1 MKSHRSASRNPYH
14 VTRNSLTDG
23 YIYRMDHN
31 GLSALIPA
39 VLEISRSAGAFI
51 RTQVG
56 KVQDGDIEEKDRNSL
71 VSYVDKGAEK
81 MLVEGL
87 SRLLPEAGFV
97 TEEDTIENIRHEYTW
112 VIDPLDG
119 TTNFLQQI
127 PVFSVSVAL
136 AHQAEAVLGCV
147 IDIMQGQSFYAWKGG
162 GAWLDGIP
170 IRVSHK
176 KRLDEAI
183 IATGFPYYAPD
194 NMGRLT
200 EIFMHFVSN
209 ARGVRRLG
217 SAALDLAYTACG
229 RFDSFYE
236 TTLKSWDI
244 AAGVILVREA
254 GGKVTDFDGG
264 GDFISK
270 EQLVASNGYLHEQM
284 LEMLK

>member
-1 MKSHRSASRNPYH
+1 MDSNA
-14 VTRNSLTDG
+14 LT
-23 YIYRMDHN
+23 
-31 GLSALIPA
+31 ALMPD
-39 VLEISRSAGAFI
+39 VLQISRKAGDFI

-56 KVQDGDIEEKDRNSL
+56 LVQTSDIEEKDRNSL

-87 SRLLPEAGFV
+87 NRLLPQAGFV
-97 TEEDTIENIRHEYTW
+97 TEEDTIENLRAEHTW

-136 AHQAEAVLGCV
+136 AHHAEAVLGCV
-147 IDIMQGQSFYAWKGG
+147 IDIMQGQAFYAWKGG
-162 GAWLDGIP
+162 GAWVDGKP
-170 IRVSHK
+170 IHTSSKTRIEES
-176 KRLDEAI
+176 I

-194 NMGRLT
+194 NMARLT
-200 EIFMHFVSN
+200 NIFMQFVSN

-229 RFDSFYE
+229 RFDGFYE

-254 GGKVTDFDGG
+254 GGIVTDFDGG
-264 GDFISK
+264 GDFIRK
-270 EQLVASNGYLHEQM
+270 EQLVATNGHLHELM
-284 LEMLK
+284 LGMLK